1 MLIERHASL
10 AQALA
15 HEVVAVEIG
24 GDRERQVG
32 RDPQAHRPHDR
43 VPDVPV
49 QVQEPLPS
57 GLDPPVVLVA
67 TPRRP
72 LRRVRD
78 EGAAVLQAGQDA
90 GDPLMG
96 SQLPVVRP
104 DQLLFPHPLRRWEQR
119 DPLAL
124 GVLLDPRPIR
134 SPSVPAAPSARCT
147 PPPPRRGRSRPAA
160 PVAAAPS
167 GSRARRSDPGT
178 CTGTGHAPQ
187 RPQTIDPRDSL
198 PRAMRLRLQHL
209 ESSHRAGVPSTHP
222 RAFRFT
228 WLALS
233 RARCF
238 PPRTDLRL
246 LDDRGGLLEH

>member
-15 HEVVAVEIG
+15 HEVVTVEIG
-24 GDRERQVG
+24 GDRERQIG

-43 VPDVPV
+43 IPDVPV

-57 GLDPPVVLVA
+57 GLDPPVGLVA

-72 LRRVRD
+72 LRCVRD

-104 DQLLFPHPLRRWEQR
+104 DQLLFSHPLRRWEQR

-124 GVLLDPRPIR
+124 GVLLDPRSIGRRPSQQHLRLDARHPHHVVEEVDQLLRSLQPRQVAVQDDPIETR
-134 SPSVPAAPSARCT
+134 VLELDTLPKDLRQSIHGTPSLARCT
-147 PPPPRRGRSRPAA
+147 PASTPGIIAS
-160 PVAAAPS
+160 S
-167 GSRARRSDPGT
+167 GSPVDSPAGFQVHLAR
-178 CTGTGHAPQ
+178 
-187 RPQTIDPRDSL
+187 
-198 PRAMRLRLQHL
+198 
-209 ESSHRAGVPSTHP
+209 V
-222 RAFRFT
+222 
-228 WLALS
+228 
-233 RARCF
+233 
-238 PPRTDLRL
+238 RT
-246 LDDRGGLLEH
+246 